1 MLSAS
6 PFCGASDDASA
17 LEMSATEPTSTAQ
30 RLARLELM
38 NIALAARLE
47 ILEGPAP
54 SDERKEGEPAPAAPP
69 SKAGAPPAAAAAAA
83 AVALPK
89 PPPSEEETRAEHV
102 RELAEALEEQLRESY
117 YGRVQVSLLL
127 LAHKSALGEPL
138 RAAHVLFV
146 LSKFG
151 LVFFLCFLQNIA
163 LAVVMDEQ
171 VRERERSLSAENVL
185 PF

>member
-1 MLSAS
+1 MR
-6 PFCGASDDASA
+6 
-17 LEMSATEPTSTAQ
+17 Q
-30 RLARLELM
+30 R
-38 NIALAARLE
+38 
-47 ILEGPAP
+47 
-54 SDERKEGEPAPAAPP
+54 
-69 SKAGAPPAAAAAAA
+69 
-83 AVALPK
+83 
-89 PPPSEEETRAEHV
+89 EEETRAEHV

-127 LAHKSALGEPL
+127 LAHKSARGEPL

-151 LVFFLCFLQNIA
+151 LVLFLCFLQNIA

>member
-1 MLSAS
+1 MCIRDRSGLSLCEARVRLHGGDGRARRS
-6 PFCGASDDASA
+6 GG
-17 LEMSATEPTSTAQ
+17 THRGAQ
-30 RLARLELM
+30 RGRE
-38 NIALAARLE
+38 AARR
-47 ILEGPAP
+47 G
-54 SDERKEGEPAPAAPP
+54 DERKEGEPAPAAPP
-69 SKAGAPPAAAAAAA
+69 SKAGGAPAAAAAAA
-83 AVALPK
+83 AAALPK

>member
-69 SKAGAPPAAAAAAA
+69 SKAGAPPAAAAAA
-83 AVALPK
+83 LPK
-89 PPPSEEETRAEHV
+89 PPPSAEETRAEHV

>member
-54 SDERKEGEPAPAAPP
+54 SDERKEGEPAAAAPP
-69 SKAGAPPAAAAAAA
+69 SKAGAPPAAAAA
-83 AVALPK
+83 ALPK

>member
-54 SDERKEGEPAPAAPP
+54 SDERKEGEPAAAAPP
-69 SKAGAPPAAAAAAA
+69 SKAGAPPAAAA
-83 AVALPK
+83 LPK
-89 PPPSEEETRAEHV
+89 PPPSEEETAAATSDDRVARAI
-102 RELAEALEEQLRESY
+102 
-117 YGRVQVSLLL
+117 
-127 LAHKSALGEPL
+127 
-138 RAAHVLFV
+138 AAAGNTL
-146 LSKFG
+146 
-151 LVFFLCFLQNIA
+151 
-163 LAVVMDEQ
+163 
-171 VRERERSLSAENVL
+171 
-185 PF
+185 